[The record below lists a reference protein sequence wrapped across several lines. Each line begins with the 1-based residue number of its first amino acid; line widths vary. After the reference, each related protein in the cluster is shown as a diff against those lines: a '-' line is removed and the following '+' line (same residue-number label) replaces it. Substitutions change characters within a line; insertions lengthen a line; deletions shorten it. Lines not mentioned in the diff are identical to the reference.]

1 MTRPTPIAN
10 GFVGV
15 WTLEIQGFLLLP
27 LPALVRV
34 RLPCRTLS
42 CFLKSTKQSVAS
54 EMETKDLMGDSF
66 KSRCARELCISLLQ
80 PASSIPGEGILKPV
94 SEDLVFISA
103 SAVLC
108 SDCSK
113 RLRSR
118 PSLWFFSF
126 GFLS

>member
-80 PASSIPGEGILKPV
+80 PASSIPGEGILERRGKNPEFRIHLLKSTKFCV
-94 SEDLVFISA
+94 MHCTRAFTHHYFI
-103 SAVLC
+103 
-108 SDCSK
+108 
-113 RLRSR
+113 
-118 PSLWFFSF
+118 
-126 GFLS
+126 